1 MIKSFGNR
9 QTEDVFLG
17 KIPKG
22 LQPSI
27 VARAS
32 RSLRQIDSATQISD
46 LRLPPSNHLEKLSG
60 NRAGQ
65 WSIRINQQWR
75 IVFEWRE
82 DNNAYEVEIVD
93 YH

>member
-1 MIKSFGNR
+1 VIKSFGNK
-9 QTEDVFLG
+9 QTEDVFQG
-17 KIPKG
+17 RIPKG

-27 VARAS
+27 IARAAQK
-32 RSLRQIDSATQISD
+32 LRQIDAAAEIAD
-46 LRLPPSNHLEKLSG
+46 LRIPPSNRLERLSG
-60 NRAGQ
+60 NRAGE

-75 IVFEWRE
+75 IVFLWGD